1 MKYAKVENGIVTM
14 ISKMPVWSVEPT
26 DAVPAV
32 TTTNDEG
39 QVTVLQPEV
48 PAVIGIPDP
57 DWIEVDDTVFAGFID
72 DGNGGWTAPSV
83 TPPTA
88 AELRAAMLPLT
99 RRQLLLGLLD
109 SGITSEAVEAQ
120 IALIADDTE
129 RAVAEIEW
137 ANASEYARTHALI
150 VSVGAALGLTESQID
165 TMWEAAALL

>member
-1 MKYAKVENGIVTM
+1 MKFAKLESGIVKM
-14 ISKMPVWSVEPT
+14 ISKEPVWVVEPA

-48 PAVIGIPDP
+48 PAVIGVPDP
-57 DWIEVDDTVFAGFID
+57 DWIEVADSVFAGFVD
-72 DGNGGWTAPSV
+72 DGNGGWTAPAI
-83 TPPTA
+83 TPPSA

-109 SGITSEAVEAQ
+109 NGITSAAVEAQ

-150 VSVGAALGLTESQID
+150 VSVGAALGLTETQID